1 MCACTELLNQRVSV
15 SQSCFL
21 CAQIALKQYH
31 ELPNIDCSTPES
43 LEKNKG
49 VCSTD
54 LPSRPIRLSVTRT
67 GVRKSITFANNK
79 CFRLP
84 TFFVYTVD
92 KEAVTSCKFA
102 MQAEEVCVY
111 TSVKFDL
118 CSVFASV
125 RASVR

>member
-1 MCACTELLNQRVSV
+1 MDE
-15 SQSCFL
+15 
-21 CAQIALKQYH
+21 
-31 ELPNIDCSTPES
+31 
-43 LEKNKG
+43 G

-54 LPSRPIRLSVTRT
+54 LQSRPIRLSVPRT
-67 GVRKSITFANNK
+67 GVRKSITFADNTF
-79 CFRLP
+79 FRLP
-84 TFFVYTVD
+84 TFFVSTVD
-92 KEAVTSCKFA
+92 KEAVTSCIFA